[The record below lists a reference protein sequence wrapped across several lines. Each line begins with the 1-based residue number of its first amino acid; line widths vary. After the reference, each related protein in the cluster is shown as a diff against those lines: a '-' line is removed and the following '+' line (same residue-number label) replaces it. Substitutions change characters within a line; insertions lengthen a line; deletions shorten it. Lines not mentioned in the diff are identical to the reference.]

1 MTNIF
6 DIRSRSECITI
17 YRGQAGGL
25 QQLLTRPGGRG
36 WRVKGC
42 VEQGLSGGVM
52 CRVWLLGHRGA
63 GPGLALRDTGNYVT
77 GAAWHYKR
85 DDQADT
91 CCDPNPGMSGHN
103 RD

>member
-1 MTNIF
+1 M
-6 DIRSRSECITI
+6 SC
-17 YRGQAGGL
+17 AAC
-25 QQLLTRPGGRG
+25 
-36 WRVKGC
+36 GC
-42 VEQGLSGGVM
+42 WGTEE
-52 CRVWLLGHRGA
+52 R
-63 GPGLALRDTGNYVT
+63 ALRDTGNYVT

>member
-1 MTNIF
+1 M
-6 DIRSRSECITI
+6 E
-17 YRGQAGGL
+17 G
-25 QQLLTRPGGRG
+25 
-36 WRVKGC
+36 
-42 VEQGLSGGVM
+42 QGLCRAGAIRGCHVPRVAAGAQRSGP
-52 CRVWLLGHRGA
+52 R
-63 GPGLALRDTGNYVT
+63 LALRDTGNYVT